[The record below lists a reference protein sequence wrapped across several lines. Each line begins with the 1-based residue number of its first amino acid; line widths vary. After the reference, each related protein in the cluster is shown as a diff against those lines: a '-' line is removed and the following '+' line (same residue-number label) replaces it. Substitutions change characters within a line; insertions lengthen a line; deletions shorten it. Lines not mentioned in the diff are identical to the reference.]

1 MRGIAA
7 QSQRNPCSIS
17 PVWLRNF
24 GGVRTNLFRKLDNY
38 VFQGRP
44 LKSILTKYSTENEI
58 EADSDGKTLYGIII
72 NELRSIKKDRDEL
85 VEIIVKYL
93 METNQPVIDALSEY
107 LSKKIAE
114 V

>member
-1 MRGIAA
+1 M
-7 QSQRNPCSIS
+7 
-17 PVWLRNF
+17 
-24 GGVRTNLFRKLDNY
+24 
-38 VFQGRP
+38 
-44 LKSILTKYSTENEI
+44 TKYSTENEI